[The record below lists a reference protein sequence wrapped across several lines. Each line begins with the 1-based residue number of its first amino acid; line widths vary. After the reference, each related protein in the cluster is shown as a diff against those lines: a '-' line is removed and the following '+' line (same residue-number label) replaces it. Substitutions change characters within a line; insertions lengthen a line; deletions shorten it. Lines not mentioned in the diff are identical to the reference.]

1 MKAQFITDTEGKK
14 VGLLLSIKDYTKI
27 LQELE
32 ELDDIRVYDLAKK
45 EDNRDGIPLS
55 DYLKKRKR
63 NGKVQRQLA

>member
-1 MKAQFITDTEGKK
+1 MKAQFVTDTEGKK

-45 EDNRDGIPLS
+45 EDNGHGIPLS

-63 NGKVQRQLA
+63 NGKVQRQLN

>member
-1 MKAQFITDTEGKK
+1 
-14 VGLLLSIKDYTKI
+14 LLLSIKDYTKI

-45 EDNRDGIPLS
+45 EDNGHGIPLS